1 MNTYGKTA
9 SYGQLLLYN
18 LLKIKIF
25 FFGVPSETQSI
36 SRFRIPLSTEQLTP
50 VSGNHGLTHGMEN
63 NGWMVEENTDQSF

>member
-1 MNTYGKTA
+1 MARQPAMVSCYCIIC
-9 SYGQLLLYN
+9 
-18 LLKIKIF
+18 LKLKSF